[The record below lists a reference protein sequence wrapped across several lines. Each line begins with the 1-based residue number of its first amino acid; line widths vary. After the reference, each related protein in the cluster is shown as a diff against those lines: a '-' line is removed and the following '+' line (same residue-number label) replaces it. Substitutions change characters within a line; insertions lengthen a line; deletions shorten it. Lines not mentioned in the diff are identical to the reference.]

1 MGLKKYDKEAAE
13 AQLKLEEEK
22 KVEETNAIQED
33 IEANEAEFQEILK
46 QELSE
51 DQNAIKE
58 RIEAARAEYNVKNK
72 KQKRISTL
80 ISICVLVL
88 LVAALVLMLTLS
100 STWQPIVYVSLGVMI
115 LGLAA
120 SFAATKIFKTR
131 LTNEAQIYVA
141 TLYNEI
147 NNYVFRSEEFSNL
160 EIKPNA
166 EMKDELFIDA
176 KFYKDLRGTRSRNL
190 ISVTYNGENLGI
202 ADLAATV
209 LVKGKTAPMFLGKY
223 YDYENTYSKEGKRI
237 LMQVKGGELSRPI
250 DDIEDL
256 PYGENHKKY
265 VIYSN
270 DEDWNKVLTPKTI
283 KDILELKV
291 DKTLIDVIVS
301 IRPGK
306 TNIGID
312 YMDEFMNIPVENPLD
327 FANVIRTEKD
337 LEKVL
342 KVLDDIK

>member
-13 AQLKLEEEK
+13 AEIKLEEEK
-22 KVEETNAIQED
+22 KTAEKNELEAE
-33 IEANEAEFQEILK
+33 IEANEAETK
-46 QELSE
+46 AELNTE
-51 DQNAIKE
+51 LNVEQLEVKAKVE
-58 RIEAARAEYNVKNK
+58 EARAIYNQKNK
-72 KQKRISTL
+72 KQRRISTI
-80 ISICVLVL
+80 ISVSVLLL

-100 STWQPIVYVSLGVMI
+100 NKFQAIVYIALGIMI
-115 LGLAA
+115 LGLAG
-120 SFAATKIFKTR
+120 SFAATKIFKTK
-131 LTNEAQIYVA
+131 LTNEAHIYIS

-147 NNYVFRSEEFSNL
+147 NQYIYKNENFSNL
-160 EIKPNA
+160 EIRPNN
-166 EMKDELFIDA
+166 EMKDELFLDA

-190 ISVTYNGENLGI
+190 VSVTYKGNNLGV
-202 ADLAATV
+202 ADLAATI
-209 LVKGKTAPMFLGKY
+209 LIKGKTAPMFLGRY

-256 PYGENHKKY
+256 PYVEETKHY

-270 DEDWNKVLTPKTI
+270 DKDWNKVLTSKTI
-283 KDILELKV
+283 KDILELKA

-312 YMDEFMNIPVENPLD
+312 YIDDFMNIPVESELN
-327 FANVIRTEKD
+327 FQNVIRGEKD
-337 LEKVL
+337 LVKVL
-342 KVLDDIK
+342 KVLDDIN